1 MKVLKQTFSQ
11 IVFVLQ
17 LISINSLEISA
28 KRKYLLINLK
38 IKV

>member
-17 LISINSLEISA
+17 LISINSLGISD
-28 KRKYLLINLK
+28 KRKYQLIYLK
-38 IKV
+38 IK